1 MSGGRRKD
9 NPKEGSI
16 VKDYIK
22 AQGLR
27 VEDVRTRKSWSERQ
41 YTEATPEGNQP
52 KDEEEEAIR

>member
-9 NPKEGSI
+9 KPKEGSI

-22 AQGLR
+22 ELGLR
-27 VEDVRTRKSWSERQ
+27 VGDARNRKSWRERQ